1 MDLPG
6 WQAVH
11 ERVAPSGIEVVTVA
25 LDSGGVEAAG
35 PWIDAAS
42 PSHPS
47 LIDEGHLIDERLGV
61 VNVPNALWIDET
73 GTIVR
78 PAEPA
83 WPGSTPVLQM
93 LDAPG
98 ELPPEAAE
106 TRKHIARM
114 HIDPEAYLE
123 MVLDWAE
130 QGSVSR
136 HVLSPEEVIERSR
149 PRSPERARAAAH
161 FELGQHLRKQSAGT
175 GPPDPARQA
184 AIVAHWREAHRLDP
198 ENWTYKRQAWNLAT
212 GDTVTQSEEY
222 ESNWLADVERVG
234 AENYYP
240 KLRS

>member
-25 LDSGGVEAAG
+25 LDSGGAAAAR
-35 PWIDAAS
+35 PWIEAAS
-42 PSHPS
+42 PTHPS

-61 VNVPNALWIDET
+61 VNVPNALWIDEA

-98 ELPPEAAE
+98 DLPLEAAE
-106 TRKHIARM
+106 TRKHIAKM
-114 HIDPEAYLE
+114 HIDPEAYLT

-130 QGSVSR
+130 QGAASR
-136 HVLSPEEVIERSR
+136 YVLSPAEVIERSR
-149 PRSPERARAAAH
+149 PRSPDLARAAAH
-161 FELGQHLRKQSAGT
+161 FELGQHLRK
-175 GPPDPARQA
+175 GPQDAARRA

-212 GDTVTQSEEY
+212 GDTVTQSEQY
-222 ESNWLADVERVG
+222 ESNWLADVERMG